1 MNNKAMEYLKND
13 ENQAKI
19 LRTELMLAPL
29 LVALPVAVS
38 FLFLHHWFENGYSV
52 GDPAFNGELML
63 AFIILVSNISF
74 DIPFVKT
81 MLHYRKK

>member
-1 MNNKAMEYLKND
+1 MSNKAMEYLKND
-13 ENQAKI
+13 GNQAKL

-38 FLFLHHWFENGYSV
+38 FLFLYHWFENGYSV
-52 GDPAFNGELML
+52 GNPAFNGELVL

-81 MLHYRKK
+81 MLRYRKK